1 MIRMI
6 TKLDFCWPKLG
17 LKNLLKQ
24 WPTACP
30 MSRNSTCHLAW
41 LKKKFTGCTR
51 KIWKPF
57 TKIVNVLGYTQ
68 FRNMWREHF
77 QHVLIPEV
85 CCNWYYWTK
94 SRLEN
99 EVWPNFA
106 AFSITYFKPVL
117 IARNERVEFMNVAF
131 ALHISGK
138 LIPEVWYMHNYKRA
152 HPQT

>member
-1 MIRMI
+1 MADSMPNEQKQHLPSCLTKEKVYRMYEEDMKTLHKESKRI
-6 TKLDFCWPKLG
+6 
-17 LKNLLKQ
+17 
-24 WPTACP
+24 
-30 MSRNSTCHLAW
+30 
-41 LKKKFTGCTR
+41 
-51 KIWKPF
+51 
-57 TKIVNVLGYTQ
+57 GYTQ

-77 QHVLIPEV
+77 QHVLIPKV

-106 AFSITYFKPVL
+106 AFSITYFKPVF
-117 IARNERVEFMNVAF
+117 ARNERVKFMNVAF
-131 ALHISGK
+131 VLHISGK